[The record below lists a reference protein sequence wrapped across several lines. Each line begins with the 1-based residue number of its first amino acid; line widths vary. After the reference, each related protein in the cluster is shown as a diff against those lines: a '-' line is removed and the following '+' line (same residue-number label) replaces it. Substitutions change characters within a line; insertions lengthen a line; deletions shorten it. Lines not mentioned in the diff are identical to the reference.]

1 VASESLF
8 PDADDGAWLPLLAFA
23 ELPTD
28 GAGKVVEA
36 GDLRLAVFA
45 IDGAPHVLDDTCP
58 HEGASLGD
66 GVVNAGEVTCP
77 WHGWHF
83 DLASGCNTDGLP
95 ECVRVYEA
103 RVRADGTVE
112 CARAPRDVRPAK
124 FLASDPGVAAS
135 SPPPR
140 A

>member
-1 VASESLF
+1 MKKESELPF
-8 PDADDGAWLPLLAFA
+8 PTDDDWLPLLAFA

-28 GAGKVVEA
+28 GTGKVVEH

-45 IDGAPHVLDDTCP
+45 IDGAPRVLDDTCP

-66 GVVNAGEVTCP
+66 GVVSGGEVTCP

-83 DLASGCNTDGLP
+83 DLASGRNTDGLP
-95 ECVRVYEA
+95 ECVRVYDA
-103 RVRADGTVE
+103 RVRDGTVE
-112 CARAPRDVRPAK
+112 CARVPRDARAAK

-135 SPPPR
+135 SLPPQG
-140 A
+140 